1 MMRTG
6 AFCMLNDNERATIRF
21 VGRLELHIR

>member
-6 AFCMLNDNERATIRF
+6 AFCMLNDNERAVIRF
-21 VGRLELHIR
+21 VERFELHIR

>member
-6 AFCMLNDNERATIRF
+6 AFCMLNDNERAVIRF

>member
-6 AFCMLNDNERATIRF
+6 VFCMLNDNERAVIRF
-21 VGRLELHIR
+21 VERFELHIR